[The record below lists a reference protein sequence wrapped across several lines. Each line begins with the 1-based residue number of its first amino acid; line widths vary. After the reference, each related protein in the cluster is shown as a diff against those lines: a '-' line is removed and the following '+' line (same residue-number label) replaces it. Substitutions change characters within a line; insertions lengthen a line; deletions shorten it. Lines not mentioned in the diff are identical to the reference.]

1 MKKTVSSTLRSL
13 CLIIN
18 ISLGLSSCIEVP
30 LYDTEHPDYGIIT
43 TLTTDWSNRTD
54 GVSIPA
60 AYQVRIGE
68 DYNELLRGETN
79 SIDYSFSSG
88 VYRIRAYNPADRIVV
103 GDMEASVVATDT
115 DGFVESQPGWFFTAS
130 EEVFISNDRDESIT
144 IVMQQQVRQLDLVF
158 TFVSA
163 RANKLTSIDA
173 ILGGVAGSL
182 DIDYGVVTG
191 TPVSVKPEFVKQSEG
206 VYRATM
212 RLLGVTGDTQ
222 MLWVRLSFGGLWEA
236 PVVTDLSLRLA
247 DFNADKKTPL
257 LLSTQL
263 VEVQTELGFTVSF
276 GEWKVGEEIEVVVR

>member
-60 AYQVRIGE
+60 TYQVRIGE

-79 SIDYSFSSG
+79 SIDYPFSSG

-103 GDMEASVVATDT
+103 GDTEASVVATDT
-115 DGFVESQPGWFFTAS
+115 DGFVESQPGWVFTAS
-130 EEVFISNDRDESIT
+130 KEVSISNDRDESIT

-158 TFVSA
+158 TFVSP
-163 RANKLTSIDA
+163 RANKLTGIDA
-173 ILGGVAGSL
+173 VLEGVAGSL
-182 DIDYGVVTG
+182 DIDHGAIIG

-206 VYRATM
+206 IYRATM

-222 MLWVRLSFGGLWEA
+222 TLWVRLSFGDLWEA
-236 PVVTDLSLRLA
+236 PIVTDLSLRLA

-263 VEVQTELGFTVSF
+263 VEVQTELEFMVSF